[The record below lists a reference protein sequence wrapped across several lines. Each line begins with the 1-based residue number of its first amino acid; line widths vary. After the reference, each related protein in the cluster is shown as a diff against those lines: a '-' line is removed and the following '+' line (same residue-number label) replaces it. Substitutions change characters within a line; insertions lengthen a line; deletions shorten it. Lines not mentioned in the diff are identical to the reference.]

1 MCLIPAVFYM
11 FLLHETVTS
20 NNHQQSVLCPGWF
33 RMTPRSELSDARQV
47 PSGQQH
53 PALNLSHSSSI
64 QDSTHQL
71 VHRVPEESKDI
82 KDNNC

>member
-1 MCLIPAVFYM
+1 
-11 FLLHETVTS
+11 
-20 NNHQQSVLCPGWF
+20 
-33 RMTPRSELSDARQV
+33 MTPRSELSEARQV

-71 VHRVPEESKDI
+71 VHRVLEESKDT
-82 KDNNC
+82 KDSSC